1 MNGDNRPVS
10 VTSETEYVQTGRNAG
25 RTKQLAVVAMLIAIG
40 AVLRMVAPPIF
51 GITPNFV
58 IAMYCL
64 SIVLVRPKF
73 GEALAIGIIGG
84 ALSMVTSKSPIPYI
98 NLVSEPAGALA
109 CAMIVAT
116 LSDVTIGR
124 FSLKPL
130 VATVIGTLVSG
141 SLYVL
146 INKFAL
152 NLPAAAA
159 QGALVGVVLPV
170 TLFNAVIAQA
180 VYLPAKKFLRL

>member
-1 MNGDNRPVS
+1 MNGDNRPVALNN
-10 VTSETEYVQTGRNAG
+10 EAQYAQTGAG

-98 NLVSEPAGALA
+98 NLASEPAGALA

-124 FSLKPL
+124 YSLKPL